1 MPLTLE
7 INKIYKSIGS
17 HNFFPEIGNINI
29 NNRCIDNQLFLV
41 LKEATYIKNFPLY
54 LCFSFSHSAVGYI
67 YIGGSCSNMCLKKI
81 EIPANK
87 IK

>member
-17 HNFFPEIGNINI
+17 HNFFPEIGNMNI
-29 NNRCIDNQLFLV
+29 NNRCINNQLFLV

-54 LCFSFSHSAVGYI
+54 LCFSFSHFVVGYI

>member
-17 HNFFPEIGNINI
+17 HNFFPD
-29 NNRCIDNQLFLV
+29 NRCIDNQLFLI
-41 LKEATYIKNFPLY
+41 LKEATYIKNFPIY
-54 LCFSFSHSAVGYI
+54 LCFSFSHFAVGYI

-81 EIPANK
+81 EIRQTKLNEKTPK
-87 IK
+87 K